1 MLAVAHCP
9 VAAGNGYLATH
20 NSQLTTM
27 QRFWELIFGLRPDFL
42 SEEGQFT
49 LRFNP
54 RWPWQDAIGAGLWNF
69 VLLAAA
75 VALVIYVYRRE
86 GRPRAARLLLGSVR
100 LGLLIL
106 LIALLN
112 RPSLMLSQSRTEP
125 SVVAVMIDDSISMRV
140 RDTQDDDR
148 RATRLDQVIDTLS
161 HGDQA
166 LLRQLAAEHE
176 LRLYRFNAGAQP
188 IGTPQTPDE
197 ALPLLQEITP
207 DGRQTQVVRSL
218 QTVLEDLQ
226 GQRLAGVVLLTD
238 GRETPT
244 SARAEQLQA
253 VKDFG
258 VRIFP
263 VAVGSDLAPRNVAI
277 TAINVQDTAFKDD
290 IVSVKA
296 TVRATGFPVGHGIN
310 LSLRDQR
317 TGELLAGVE
326 GQPPGR
332 IVAVQNDQPFEV
344 ELIFKPTE
352 VGTLELAIQA
362 DVEPAELDEEDNV
375 RLTQIEVLDAQIR
388 VLYVDGYPRWDYRYL
403 KNEMMRDRTIEIS
416 TLLLSADPSFAQEG
430 DRPIRR
436 FPESITELLEYDVVL
451 FGDVDARYFSDAQI
465 EMIRDFV
472 ANRGGGFGM
481 VAGTRWSPH
490 AYRNTAIEAILPV
503 NIRRADA
510 TPPPHLPQG
519 FRPVLTPDGHNSSI
533 FRFFADRERNR
544 RFLEEEWQP
553 IFWYQQGVTVKPGVG
568 EVYAEHPTDMTHDG
582 RRAPILVLGRFGA
595 GRTLFSGIDDSWRW
609 RYYTGESIFDTYW
622 VQTFRYLARSKKLGQ
637 RKLTF
642 VTSQPVYEL
651 GEQIRLSLRIL
662 DPTLLQQLPEQLRVE
677 LLDGGGQ
684 VIRQEMIR
692 RQAGQADLYTAS
704 WTADR
709 VGRFRAHLPSV
720 AGGVDALQIPVE
732 VAVPRLELHQPQVD
746 RTLLSRLASE
756 TMGQSVTIDQ
766 ALAVLPAAV
775 TSMAQIIPIDTEEP
789 LWDAPVALVLFVLL
803 ITLEW
808 VLRKAY
814 GML

>member
-1 MLAVAHCP
+1 
-9 VAAGNGYLATH
+9 
-20 NSQLTTM
+20 M
-27 QRFWELIFGLRPDFL
+27 QRFWEIIFGLRPGFL
-42 SEEGQFT
+42 SEEGQFS

-54 RWPWQDAIGAGLWNF
+54 RWPWQDVLGAGLWNF

-86 GRPRAARLLLGSVR
+86 GRPRTARIILGGVR

-125 SVVAVMIDDSISMRV
+125 SVVAIMIDDSISMRV
-140 RDTQDDDR
+140 RDAQSD
-148 RATRLDQVIDTLS
+148 AQSLTRLDRIIQVLS
-161 HGDQA
+161 EGDQA
-166 LLRQLAAEHE
+166 LLRQLRTQHE

-188 IGTPQTPDE
+188 IGAPQSVED
-197 ALPLLQEITP
+197 AQPLLQDLSPE
-207 DGRQTQVVRSL
+207 GRQTQIVRSL
-218 QTVLEDLQ
+218 RTVLEDLQ
-226 GQRLAGVVLLTD
+226 GQRLAGVVVLTD
-238 GRETPT
+238 GSETPT
-244 SARAEQLQA
+244 QARAEELQA
-253 VKDFG
+253 VTDFG

-263 VAVGSDLAPRNVAI
+263 VAVGSEQAPRNIAI
-277 TAINVQDTAFKDD
+277 TAIDVQDTAFKDD
-290 IVSVKA
+290 ILSVTA
-296 TVRATGFPVGHGIN
+296 TVRATGFPPGYPIQ
-310 LSLRDQR
+310 LSLRNQQ
-317 TGELLAGVE
+317 TGELLGGVE
-326 GQPPGR
+326 GQTAMRSVP
-332 IVAVQNDQPFEV
+332 VNSEEPFDV
-344 ELIFKPTE
+344 ELIFKPE
-352 VGTLELAIQA
+352 QVGTLELAVQA
-362 DVEPAELDEEDNV
+362 ELEPAELDEEDNT
-375 RLTQIEVLDAQIR
+375 RLAQVEVLDAQIR

-403 KNEMMRDRTIEIS
+403 KTEMMRDPTIEIS
-416 TLLLSADPSFAQEG
+416 VLLLSADPGFAQEG

-451 FGDVDARYFSDAQI
+451 FGDVDPRYFSDAQI

-481 VAGTRWSPH
+481 VAGPRWSPQ

-503 NIRRADA
+503 NIRRADTSVPA
-510 TPPPHLPQG
+510 NIASG
-519 FRPVLTPDGHNSSI
+519 FRPVLTPEGHNSSI

-553 IFWYQQGVTVKPGVG
+553 IFWYQRGITVKPGVG
-568 EVYAEHPTDMTHDG
+568 EVLAEHPTDMTHDG

-609 RYYTGESIFDTYW
+609 RYYTGETIFSTYW
-622 VQTFRYLARSKKLGQ
+622 IQTFRYLARSKKLGQ

-642 VTSQPVYEL
+642 VASQPVYEL
-651 GEQIRLSLRIL
+651 GEQVRFHLRIL
-662 DPTLLQQLPEQLRVE
+662 DPTLLQQLPEQIRVE
-677 LLDGGGQ
+677 LQDDAGQ
-684 VIRQEMIR
+684 VIGHEMVR
-692 RQAGQADLYTAS
+692 RQQGQPELYTAS

-709 VGRFRAHLPSV
+709 VGRFRAILPSV
-720 AGGVDALQIPVE
+720 AGGIEPVQVPLE
-732 VAVPRLELHQPQVD
+732 VTVPRLELVRPQVD

-756 TMGQSVTIDQ
+756 TMGQAVDIDQ
-766 ALAVLPAAV
+766 AASALPAAI

-789 LWDAPVALVLFVLL
+789 LWDAPLALALFTLL

>member
-1 MLAVAHCP
+1 
-9 VAAGNGYLATH
+9 
-20 NSQLTTM
+20 M
-27 QRFWELIFGLRPDFL
+27 QRFWEFIFGLRPGFL
-42 SEEGQFT
+42 SEEGQFS

-54 RWPWQDAIGAGLWNF
+54 RWPWQDVLGAGLWN
-69 VLLAAA
+69 VLLIAAA

-86 GRPRAARLLLGSVR
+86 GRPRAARILLGSVR
-100 LGLLIL
+100 LTLLIL
-106 LIALLN
+106 LIAMLN
-112 RPSLMLSQSRTEP
+112 RPSLMLSQSRIEP

-140 RDTQDDDR
+140 RDTESDTQPL
-148 RATRLDQVIDTLS
+148 TRLEHVIQVLS
-161 HGDQA
+161 DGDQA
-166 LLRQLAAEHE
+166 LLRQLDAEHQ
-176 LRLYRFNAGAQP
+176 LRLYRFNAEAQP
-188 IGTPQTPDE
+188 IGAMQSVDD
-197 ALPLLQEITP
+197 ALPLLSDLAP

-218 QTVLEDLQ
+218 RTVLEDLQ

-244 SARAEQLQA
+244 HARAEELQA

-258 VRIFP
+258 VRVFP
-263 VAVGSDLAPRNVAI
+263 VAVGSDEAPRNIAV
-277 TAINVQDTAFKDD
+277 TAVNVQDTAFKDD
-290 IVSVKA
+290 IVSVMA
-296 TVRATGFPVGHGIN
+296 TVRATGFPDGYGIN
-310 LSLRDQR
+310 LSLRDQA
-317 TGELLAGVE
+317 TGEVLGGVDGRLAGRTIPVDSDE
-326 GQPPGR
+326 
-332 IVAVQNDQPFEV
+332 PFDV

-352 VGTLELAIQA
+352 VGTLELAVQA
-362 DVEPAELDEEDNV
+362 DLEPAELDEEDNT
-375 RLTQIEVLDAQIR
+375 RLAQIEVLDAKIR

-403 KNEMMRDRTIEIS
+403 KTEMMRDRTIEIS
-416 TLLLSADPSFAQEG
+416 TLLLSADPGFAQEG

-436 FPESITELLEYDVVL
+436 FPESITELLEYDVVI
-451 FGDVDARYFSDAQI
+451 FGDVDPRYFSDAQI

-481 VAGTRWSPH
+481 VAGTRWSPQ

-510 TPPPHLPQG
+510 TVPPALPRG
-519 FRPVLTPDGHNSSI
+519 FRPVLTPEGHNSSI

-544 RFLEEEWQP
+544 QFLEEEWQP
-553 IFWYQQGVTVKPGVG
+553 IFWYQQGVTAKPGIG
-568 EVYAEHPTDMTHDG
+568 EVFAEHPSDMTHDG

-642 VTSQPVYEL
+642 VASQPVYEI
-651 GEQIRLSLRIL
+651 GEQVRLNLRVL
-662 DPTLLQQLPEQLRVE
+662 DPTLLQQLPEQIRVE
-677 LLDGGGQ
+677 LLDDTGQ

-692 RQAGQADLYTAS
+692 RQAGQTELYTAA

-720 AGGVDALQIPVE
+720 AGGIDAMQVPVE
-732 VAVPRLELHQPQVD
+732 VAVPRLELLQPQVD

-766 ALAVLPAAV
+766 SRTVLPAAI

-789 LWDAPVALVLFVLL
+789 LWDAPLALGLFVLL

-808 VLRKAY
+808 VLRKVY